1 MGYEVDDLISMFD
14 TLTEKDIW
22 QYSYPDFYAL
32 RSIDVRGIYLGNFIR
47 QDLKVQQEQMIE
59 KFKYKS
65 YAFKRIFDTYHYVD
79 YFNYMNLHILIN

>member
-47 QDLKVQQEQMIE
+47 
-59 KFKYKS
+59 
-65 YAFKRIFDTYHYVD
+65 
-79 YFNYMNLHILIN
+79 